1 MAVLSADT
9 KERAASF
16 MVASSNDVEAGEY
29 WQLTESSFFFAL
41 FSVQRVLREEPL

>member
-1 MAVLSADT
+1 MAPEYAMAVLSADT

-29 WQLTESSFFFAL
+29 
-41 FSVQRVLREEPL
+41 